1 MALSCC
7 ASTRRCAN
15 LYAVTASVRLR
26 SRISP
31 SGMRLANPATIV
43 CTWALPPLTRRST
56 DASSP
61 IASGMERTTNPTSS
75 RSFARSSGERG
86 CRKLRAVAVSRSAR
100 LCGPTAVASYSP
112 VPSTAKEPDQ
122 TGSPGP
128 RTESSDS
135 PVRLASSR
143 ARPSAETRRPSATTW
158 SPGARRTRSP
168 TTTSSTWTWTSVPSR
183 TTTASGATSAAS

>member
-1 MALSCC
+1 MMTSPDPSQILVKAARWTEELRELGQIEEAAAIQLNEVLA
-7 ASTRRCAN
+7 ASR
-15 LYAVTASVRLR
+15 
-26 SRISP
+26 
-31 SGMRLANPATIV
+31 
-43 CTWALPPLTRRST
+43 
-56 DASSP
+56 
-61 IASGMERTTNPTSS
+61 
-75 RSFARSSGERG
+75 GERLD
-86 CRKLRAVAVSRSAR
+86 RLDDPLLVVM

-168 TTTSSTWTWTSVPSR
+168 TTTSATWTWTSVPSR
-183 TTTASGATSAAS
+183 TTTASGASASIRSG